1 MNTQEVPLVNITEG
15 MNEWR
20 DDFIEFI
27 ARAFTQ
33 ALNFFLSFVLLYR
46 TVRNGMIKGKEE
58 KLEIAAV

>member
-1 MNTQEVPLVNITEG
+1 MPLVNITEG

-20 DDFIEFI
+20 DAFIEFI

>member
-1 MNTQEVPLVNITEG
+1 
-15 MNEWR
+15 MNEER
-20 DDFIEFI
+20 DAFIEFI

-46 TVRNGMIKGKEE
+46 TIRNGMIKGKEE